1 MTSQP
6 LGPSISCV
14 DITSFV
20 RGHHAYQETWLPHV
34 QEVLLLEREPLN
46 SVDNY
51 AVTIVKSGTVVG
63 HVPQKCSALFFHF
76 LIRSQNSGVTE
87 ATGTEVNRGTGYGL
101 EIPCIYRL
109 YGKRAYIE
117 RLKTAVEEIE
127 RLRK

>member
-14 DITSFV
+14 DITSFIH
-20 RGHHAYQETWLPHV
+20 GYHTYQETWLPHV
-34 QEVLLLEREPLN
+34 GEVLLLEREPLN

-51 AVTIVKSGTVVG
+51 AVAIIKSGTIVG
-63 HVPQKCSALFFHF
+63 RVPRKYSALFFHF
-76 LIRSQNSGVTE
+76 LTRNQNSDVAEVT
-87 ATGTEVNRGTGYGL
+87 GMKVNRGAGYGL

-117 RLKTAVEEIE
+117 CLKTAVEEIE
-127 RLRK
+127 RLGK